1 MPFLKEK
8 DESNL
13 TVSERIVKMFEFQI
27 PYYIGPIS
35 PIVNGDMKYSKNVW
49 SVRKEAGKV
58 YPWNFEQK
66 IDTEE
71 SAQRF
76 ISRMVKHCTYIGGE
90 EVLPKNSLL
99 YEKFMVLNEL
109 NNLRIN
115 GERISVKLKQDIYE
129 YLLKKEKKV
138 TKSKL
143 IEFLQ
148 THGEVEPQDTPE
160 ISGIDDGFTNKRA
173 NYCKFCRLFG
183 VDTLTYEQ
191 EKIAEQ
197 IIFWSTVYG
206 DTKKFVKKKI
216 QDNYG
221 DVLSDKQIAQAA
233 GYKFKDWGRLSK
245 ELLKVEGIDKSTG
258 EESTVIQKMW
268 SDNYNLMELIESDNF
283 TYKQNIEERAKVIDK
298 TLSEIVYEDLDE
310 LYISAPVRRMTWQT
324 ILVLKEITEV
334 MGEAPARVFV
344 EMARDPNAE
353 KKRTESRKNKFLAL
367 YKNCKEE
374 ERELYN
380 QINKR
385 DEADFRSKKLYLYYT
400 QKGRCMY
407 SGERIDLD
415 DLFNDNL
422 YDIDHIYPRH
432 FVKDDSIDNNLVLV
446 KKEINAHKS
455 DGYPLAD
462 GIQKKCRVFW
472 NELKSGGFITAEKY
486 ERLTRTFEF
495 TEDERV
501 SFINRQLVETRQG
514 TKAITDLFK
523 KTFPQADIVYVKAP
537 NVSAFRQKYKLLKCR
552 NVNDFHHAQDAY
564 LNIVV
569 GNVYHVK
576 FTKNPYNF
584 IREYKKAPE
593 KNPYHM
599 DKIFNYPVVRNDEVA
614 WQTKNDESITMVK
627 SMMKKNTPLVTRRNF
642 EVHGALADQT
652 IYGAKVAEK
661 ASGVGYVGVKTSD
674 ERLSD
679 TLKYG
684 GFRKMTGA
692 YFCLVEHTQKKKR
705 IRTIEA
711 VPLYLK
717 HQLDTKEKLE
727 QYFVESYGYENPNVR
742 IEKIKMYSL
751 IKVNGF
757 YMYLTGRSGNR
768 LIVCNAVQMVLRQEW
783 MMYIKEI
790 TKAIG
795 AEFTDEYI
803 EKKGTISKSK
813 NRQLYDL
820 LCEKHLNCIYKLR
833 PNPVGE
839 NLIKGKEKFDKLSIL
854 EQIYVLLQILQ
865 LSQLINQGA
874 NLELIGFSKNTGK
887 TLTSKII
894 SNCNEIKLINQSITG
909 LYENEVDLLT
919 I

>member
-1 MPFLKEK
+1 
-8 DESNL
+8 
-13 TVSERIVKMFEFQI
+13 
-27 PYYIGPIS
+27 
-35 PIVNGDMKYSKNVW
+35 
-49 SVRKEAGKV
+49 
-58 YPWNFEQK
+58 
-66 IDTEE
+66 
-71 SAQRF
+71 
-76 ISRMVKHCTYIGGE
+76 
-90 EVLPKNSLL
+90 
-99 YEKFMVLNEL
+99 
-109 NNLRIN
+109 
-115 GERISVKLKQDIYE
+115 
-129 YLLKKEKKV
+129 
-138 TKSKL
+138 
-143 IEFLQ
+143 
-148 THGEVEPQDTPE
+148 
-160 ISGIDDGFTNKRA
+160 
-173 NYCKFCRLFG
+173 
-183 VDTLTYEQ
+183 
-191 EKIAEQ
+191 
-197 IIFWSTVYG
+197 
-206 DTKKFVKKKI
+206 
-216 QDNYG
+216 
-221 DVLSDKQIAQAA
+221 
-233 GYKFKDWGRLSK
+233 
-245 ELLKVEGIDKSTG
+245 
-258 EESTVIQKMW
+258 MW

-353 KKRTESRKNKFLAL
+353 KKRTESRKNKCLAL

>member
-1 MPFLKEK
+1 M
-8 DESNL
+8 
-13 TVSERIVKMFEFQI
+13 
-27 PYYIGPIS
+27 
-35 PIVNGDMKYSKNVW
+35 
-49 SVRKEAGKV
+49 
-58 YPWNFEQK
+58 
-66 IDTEE
+66 
-71 SAQRF
+71 
-76 ISRMVKHCTYIGGE
+76 
-90 EVLPKNSLL
+90 
-99 YEKFMVLNEL
+99 
-109 NNLRIN
+109 
-115 GERISVKLKQDIYE
+115 
-129 YLLKKEKKV
+129 
-138 TKSKL
+138 
-143 IEFLQ
+143 
-148 THGEVEPQDTPE
+148 
-160 ISGIDDGFTNKRA
+160 
-173 NYCKFCRLFG
+173 
-183 VDTLTYEQ
+183 
-191 EKIAEQ
+191 
-197 IIFWSTVYG
+197 
-206 DTKKFVKKKI
+206 
-216 QDNYG
+216 
-221 DVLSDKQIAQAA
+221 LSDKHIAQAA

-353 KKRTESRKNKFLAL
+353 KKRTQSRKNKFLAL

-614 WQTKNDESITMVK
+614 WQTKNDEGITMVK

-684 GFRKMTGA
+684 GFRKMTVA

>member
-1 MPFLKEK
+1 
-8 DESNL
+8 
-13 TVSERIVKMFEFQI
+13 
-27 PYYIGPIS
+27 
-35 PIVNGDMKYSKNVW
+35 
-49 SVRKEAGKV
+49 
-58 YPWNFEQK
+58 
-66 IDTEE
+66 
-71 SAQRF
+71 
-76 ISRMVKHCTYIGGE
+76 
-90 EVLPKNSLL
+90 
-99 YEKFMVLNEL
+99 MVLNEL

-160 ISGIDDGFTNKRA
+160 ISGIDDWFTNKRA

>member
-1 MPFLKEK
+1 
-8 DESNL
+8 
-13 TVSERIVKMFEFQI
+13 
-27 PYYIGPIS
+27 
-35 PIVNGDMKYSKNVW
+35 
-49 SVRKEAGKV
+49 
-58 YPWNFEQK
+58 
-66 IDTEE
+66 
-71 SAQRF
+71 
-76 ISRMVKHCTYIGGE
+76 
-90 EVLPKNSLL
+90 
-99 YEKFMVLNEL
+99 
-109 NNLRIN
+109 
-115 GERISVKLKQDIYE
+115 
-129 YLLKKEKKV
+129 
-138 TKSKL
+138 
-143 IEFLQ
+143 
-148 THGEVEPQDTPE
+148 
-160 ISGIDDGFTNKRA
+160 
-173 NYCKFCRLFG
+173 
-183 VDTLTYEQ
+183 
-191 EKIAEQ
+191 
-197 IIFWSTVYG
+197 
-206 DTKKFVKKKI
+206 
-216 QDNYG
+216 
-221 DVLSDKQIAQAA
+221 
-233 GYKFKDWGRLSK
+233 
-245 ELLKVEGIDKSTG
+245 
-258 EESTVIQKMW
+258 MW

>member
-1 MPFLKEK
+1 
-8 DESNL
+8 
-13 TVSERIVKMFEFQI
+13 
-27 PYYIGPIS
+27 
-35 PIVNGDMKYSKNVW
+35 MKYSKNVW

-58 YPWNFEQK
+58 YPWNFEKK

-129 YLLKKEKKV
+129 YLLKKEKKI

-143 IEFLQ
+143 IEFLKI
-148 THGEVEPQDTPE
+148 HGEVEPQDTPE

-245 ELLKVEGIDKSTG
+245 ELLQVEGIDKSTG

-283 TYKQNIEERAKVIDK
+283 TYKQNIEEKSKVIDK

-727 QYFVESYGYENPNVR
+727 QYFVESYGYENPDVR

-768 LIVCNAVQMVLRQEW
+768 LSVCNAVQMVLLQEW
-783 MMYIKEI
+783 MLYVKEI

-803 EKKGTISKSK
+803 EKKGTISKTK

-874 NLELIGFSKNTGK
+874 NLELIGLAKNTGITK
-887 TLTSKII
+887 ISKII
-894 SNCNEIKLINQSITG
+894 SNCNEFKLINQSITG

>member
-1 MPFLKEK
+1 
-8 DESNL
+8 
-13 TVSERIVKMFEFQI
+13 MFEFQI

-58 YPWNFEQK
+58 YPWNFEKK

-129 YLLKKEKKV
+129 YLLKKEKKI

-143 IEFLQ
+143 IEFLKI
-148 THGEVEPQDTPE
+148 HGEVEPQDTPE

-245 ELLKVEGIDKSTG
+245 ELLQVEGIDKSTG

-283 TYKQNIEERAKVIDK
+283 TYKQNIEEKSKVIDK

-727 QYFVESYGYENPNVR
+727 QYFVESYGYENPDVR

-768 LIVCNAVQMVLRQEW
+768 LSVCNAVQMVLLQEW
-783 MMYIKEI
+783 MLYVKEI

-803 EKKGTISKSK
+803 EKKGTISKTK

-874 NLELIGFSKNTGK
+874 NLELIGLAKNTGITK
-887 TLTSKII
+887 ISKII
-894 SNCNEIKLINQSITG
+894 SNCNEFKLINQSITG

>member
-1 MPFLKEK
+1 M
-8 DESNL
+8 
-13 TVSERIVKMFEFQI
+13 
-27 PYYIGPIS
+27 
-35 PIVNGDMKYSKNVW
+35 
-49 SVRKEAGKV
+49 
-58 YPWNFEQK
+58 
-66 IDTEE
+66 
-71 SAQRF
+71 
-76 ISRMVKHCTYIGGE
+76 
-90 EVLPKNSLL
+90 
-99 YEKFMVLNEL
+99 
-109 NNLRIN
+109 
-115 GERISVKLKQDIYE
+115 
-129 YLLKKEKKV
+129 
-138 TKSKL
+138 
-143 IEFLQ
+143 
-148 THGEVEPQDTPE
+148 EPQDTPE

>member
-1 MPFLKEK
+1 M
-8 DESNL
+8 
-13 TVSERIVKMFEFQI
+13 
-27 PYYIGPIS
+27 
-35 PIVNGDMKYSKNVW
+35 
-49 SVRKEAGKV
+49 
-58 YPWNFEQK
+58 
-66 IDTEE
+66 
-71 SAQRF
+71 
-76 ISRMVKHCTYIGGE
+76 
-90 EVLPKNSLL
+90 
-99 YEKFMVLNEL
+99 
-109 NNLRIN
+109 
-115 GERISVKLKQDIYE
+115 
-129 YLLKKEKKV
+129 
-138 TKSKL
+138 
-143 IEFLQ
+143 
-148 THGEVEPQDTPE
+148 
-160 ISGIDDGFTNKRA
+160 
-173 NYCKFCRLFG
+173 
-183 VDTLTYEQ
+183 
-191 EKIAEQ
+191 
-197 IIFWSTVYG
+197 
-206 DTKKFVKKKI
+206 
-216 QDNYG
+216 
-221 DVLSDKQIAQAA
+221 
-233 GYKFKDWGRLSK
+233 
-245 ELLKVEGIDKSTG
+245 
-258 EESTVIQKMW
+258 
-268 SDNYNLMELIESDNF
+268 
-283 TYKQNIEERAKVIDK
+283 
-298 TLSEIVYEDLDE
+298 
-310 LYISAPVRRMTWQT
+310 YISAPVRRMTWQT

>member
-1 MPFLKEK
+1 
-8 DESNL
+8 
-13 TVSERIVKMFEFQI
+13 
-27 PYYIGPIS
+27 
-35 PIVNGDMKYSKNVW
+35 
-49 SVRKEAGKV
+49 
-58 YPWNFEQK
+58 
-66 IDTEE
+66 
-71 SAQRF
+71 
-76 ISRMVKHCTYIGGE
+76 
-90 EVLPKNSLL
+90 
-99 YEKFMVLNEL
+99 MVLNEL

>member
-1 MPFLKEK
+1 
-8 DESNL
+8 
-13 TVSERIVKMFEFQI
+13 
-27 PYYIGPIS
+27 
-35 PIVNGDMKYSKNVW
+35 
-49 SVRKEAGKV
+49 
-58 YPWNFEQK
+58 
-66 IDTEE
+66 
-71 SAQRF
+71 
-76 ISRMVKHCTYIGGE
+76 
-90 EVLPKNSLL
+90 
-99 YEKFMVLNEL
+99 MVLNEL

-129 YLLKKEKKV
+129 YLLKKEKKI

-143 IEFLQ
+143 IEFLKI
-148 THGEVEPQDTPE
+148 HGEVEPQDTTE

-245 ELLKVEGIDKSTG
+245 ELLQVEGIDKSTG

-283 TYKQNIEERAKVIDK
+283 TYKQNIEEKSKVIDK

>member
-1 MPFLKEK
+1 
-8 DESNL
+8 
-13 TVSERIVKMFEFQI
+13 
-27 PYYIGPIS
+27 
-35 PIVNGDMKYSKNVW
+35 
-49 SVRKEAGKV
+49 
-58 YPWNFEQK
+58 
-66 IDTEE
+66 
-71 SAQRF
+71 
-76 ISRMVKHCTYIGGE
+76 
-90 EVLPKNSLL
+90 
-99 YEKFMVLNEL
+99 
-109 NNLRIN
+109 
-115 GERISVKLKQDIYE
+115 
-129 YLLKKEKKV
+129 
-138 TKSKL
+138 
-143 IEFLQ
+143 
-148 THGEVEPQDTPE
+148 
-160 ISGIDDGFTNKRA
+160 
-173 NYCKFCRLFG
+173 
-183 VDTLTYEQ
+183 
-191 EKIAEQ
+191 
-197 IIFWSTVYG
+197 
-206 DTKKFVKKKI
+206 
-216 QDNYG
+216 
-221 DVLSDKQIAQAA
+221 
-233 GYKFKDWGRLSK
+233 
-245 ELLKVEGIDKSTG
+245 
-258 EESTVIQKMW
+258 
-268 SDNYNLMELIESDNF
+268 
-283 TYKQNIEERAKVIDK
+283 
-298 TLSEIVYEDLDE
+298 
-310 LYISAPVRRMTWQT
+310 
-324 ILVLKEITEV
+324 
-334 MGEAPARVFV
+334 
-344 EMARDPNAE
+344 
-353 KKRTESRKNKFLAL
+353 
-367 YKNCKEE
+367 
-374 ERELYN
+374 
-380 QINKR
+380 
-385 DEADFRSKKLYLYYT
+385 
-400 QKGRCMY
+400 MY

-569 GNVYHVK
+569 GNIYHVK

-727 QYFVESYGYENPNVR
+727 QYFVESYGYENPDVR

-768 LIVCNAVQMVLRQEW
+768 LSVCNAVQMVLLQEW
-783 MMYIKEI
+783 MLYVKEI

-803 EKKGTISKSK
+803 EKKGTISKTK

>member
-1 MPFLKEK
+1 M
-8 DESNL
+8 
-13 TVSERIVKMFEFQI
+13 
-27 PYYIGPIS
+27 
-35 PIVNGDMKYSKNVW
+35 
-49 SVRKEAGKV
+49 
-58 YPWNFEQK
+58 
-66 IDTEE
+66 
-71 SAQRF
+71 
-76 ISRMVKHCTYIGGE
+76 
-90 EVLPKNSLL
+90 
-99 YEKFMVLNEL
+99 
-109 NNLRIN
+109 
-115 GERISVKLKQDIYE
+115 
-129 YLLKKEKKV
+129 
-138 TKSKL
+138 
-143 IEFLQ
+143 
-148 THGEVEPQDTPE
+148 EPQDTTE

-245 ELLKVEGIDKSTG
+245 ELLQVEGIDKSTG

-283 TYKQNIEERAKVIDK
+283 TYKQNIEEKSKVIDK

>member
-1 MPFLKEK
+1 M
-8 DESNL
+8 
-13 TVSERIVKMFEFQI
+13 
-27 PYYIGPIS
+27 
-35 PIVNGDMKYSKNVW
+35 
-49 SVRKEAGKV
+49 
-58 YPWNFEQK
+58 
-66 IDTEE
+66 
-71 SAQRF
+71 
-76 ISRMVKHCTYIGGE
+76 
-90 EVLPKNSLL
+90 
-99 YEKFMVLNEL
+99 
-109 NNLRIN
+109 
-115 GERISVKLKQDIYE
+115 
-129 YLLKKEKKV
+129 
-138 TKSKL
+138 
-143 IEFLQ
+143 
-148 THGEVEPQDTPE
+148 
-160 ISGIDDGFTNKRA
+160 
-173 NYCKFCRLFG
+173 
-183 VDTLTYEQ
+183 
-191 EKIAEQ
+191 
-197 IIFWSTVYG
+197 
-206 DTKKFVKKKI
+206 
-216 QDNYG
+216 
-221 DVLSDKQIAQAA
+221 LSDKQIAQAA

-245 ELLKVEGIDKSTG
+245 ELLQVEGIDKSTG

-283 TYKQNIEERAKVIDK
+283 TYKQNIEEKSKVIDK

-727 QYFVESYGYENPNVR
+727 QYFVESYGYENPDVR

>member
-1 MPFLKEK
+1 M
-8 DESNL
+8 
-13 TVSERIVKMFEFQI
+13 
-27 PYYIGPIS
+27 
-35 PIVNGDMKYSKNVW
+35 
-49 SVRKEAGKV
+49 
-58 YPWNFEQK
+58 
-66 IDTEE
+66 
-71 SAQRF
+71 
-76 ISRMVKHCTYIGGE
+76 
-90 EVLPKNSLL
+90 
-99 YEKFMVLNEL
+99 
-109 NNLRIN
+109 
-115 GERISVKLKQDIYE
+115 
-129 YLLKKEKKV
+129 
-138 TKSKL
+138 
-143 IEFLQ
+143 
-148 THGEVEPQDTPE
+148 
-160 ISGIDDGFTNKRA
+160 
-173 NYCKFCRLFG
+173 
-183 VDTLTYEQ
+183 
-191 EKIAEQ
+191 
-197 IIFWSTVYG
+197 
-206 DTKKFVKKKI
+206 
-216 QDNYG
+216 
-221 DVLSDKQIAQAA
+221 LSDKQIAQAA

>member
-1 MPFLKEK
+1 
-8 DESNL
+8 
-13 TVSERIVKMFEFQI
+13 
-27 PYYIGPIS
+27 
-35 PIVNGDMKYSKNVW
+35 
-49 SVRKEAGKV
+49 
-58 YPWNFEQK
+58 
-66 IDTEE
+66 
-71 SAQRF
+71 
-76 ISRMVKHCTYIGGE
+76 
-90 EVLPKNSLL
+90 
-99 YEKFMVLNEL
+99 
-109 NNLRIN
+109 
-115 GERISVKLKQDIYE
+115 
-129 YLLKKEKKV
+129 
-138 TKSKL
+138 
-143 IEFLQ
+143 
-148 THGEVEPQDTPE
+148 
-160 ISGIDDGFTNKRA
+160 
-173 NYCKFCRLFG
+173 
-183 VDTLTYEQ
+183 
-191 EKIAEQ
+191 
-197 IIFWSTVYG
+197 
-206 DTKKFVKKKI
+206 
-216 QDNYG
+216 
-221 DVLSDKQIAQAA
+221 VLSDKQIAQAA

>member
-1 MPFLKEK
+1 M
-8 DESNL
+8 
-13 TVSERIVKMFEFQI
+13 
-27 PYYIGPIS
+27 
-35 PIVNGDMKYSKNVW
+35 
-49 SVRKEAGKV
+49 
-58 YPWNFEQK
+58 
-66 IDTEE
+66 
-71 SAQRF
+71 
-76 ISRMVKHCTYIGGE
+76 
-90 EVLPKNSLL
+90 
-99 YEKFMVLNEL
+99 
-109 NNLRIN
+109 
-115 GERISVKLKQDIYE
+115 
-129 YLLKKEKKV
+129 
-138 TKSKL
+138 
-143 IEFLQ
+143 
-148 THGEVEPQDTPE
+148 
-160 ISGIDDGFTNKRA
+160 
-173 NYCKFCRLFG
+173 
-183 VDTLTYEQ
+183 DTLTYEQ